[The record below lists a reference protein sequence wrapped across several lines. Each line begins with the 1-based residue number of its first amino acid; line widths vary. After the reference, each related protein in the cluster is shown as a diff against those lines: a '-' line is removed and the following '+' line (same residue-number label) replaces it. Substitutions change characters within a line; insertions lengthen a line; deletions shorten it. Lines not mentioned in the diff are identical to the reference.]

1 MDIKQYEGRREVRYH
16 GDSRFP
22 CNIYPCS
29 IPQDFRVVPVHWH
42 EEMEL
47 ISIKKGEGIVILDL
61 KPYPVKAGDLVVVY
75 PGRLH
80 GIKQKAGAQ
89 MEYENIIF
97 RLEMLIPAMPD
108 RCSLD
113 FLMPLLSE
121 NGPDSY
127 LCTEGSPEHEAVL
140 HQINLLDQISHER
153 PYGYE
158 LAVKGIFYQL
168 LFLFQRELPQE
179 EKTGRQGRLQE
190 KVKLVLKEVE
200 NRYAEPLSIKEMA
213 ERCGYSPS
221 HFMKFFKEQMGT
233 SFVEY
238 LTDYRLLMA
247 ARLLLGGEESVT
259 EIARITGFD
268 QPSYF
273 DRCFKR
279 KYGMTPGQYRKEGGG
294 E

>member
-168 LFLFQRELPQE
+168 LFLFQR
-179 EKTGRQGRLQE
+179 
-190 KVKLVLKEVE
+190 
-200 NRYAEPLSIKEMA
+200 
-213 ERCGYSPS
+213 
-221 HFMKFFKEQMGT
+221 
-233 SFVEY
+233 
-238 LTDYRLLMA
+238 
-247 ARLLLGGEESVT
+247 
-259 EIARITGFD
+259 
-268 QPSYF
+268 
-273 DRCFKR
+273 
-279 KYGMTPGQYRKEGGG
+279 
-294 E
+294 